1 MDPSERRMTS
11 ERCAS
16 LIAVAIANR
25 LDEVWVSPHPELLYL
40 YLFQYFPSIAKR
52 LVQKKK
58 IVDRSK
64 LSLNMYLAYAV
75 FLVYII

>member
-52 LVQKKK
+52 LVQEKK
-58 IVDRSK
+58 IVEVNC
-64 LSLNMYLAYAV
+64 LWLMLFYVLHTV
-75 FLVYII
+75 

>member
-16 LIAVAIANR
+16 LIAVAVANR

-58 IVDRSK
+58 IGEV
-64 LSLNMYLAYAV
+64 NYLCLMLLHTV
-75 FLVYII
+75 

>member
-58 IVDRSK
+58 IVDVNC
-64 LSLNMYLAYAV
+64 LWLMLFYLLHTV
-75 FLVYII
+75 QIK

>member
-58 IVDRSK
+58 IVEV
-64 LSLNMYLAYAV
+64 NYLWLMLFYV
-75 FLVYII
+75 LHTV

>member
-58 IVDRSK
+58 IGEV
-64 LSLNMYLAYAV
+64 NYLWLMLFYLLHTV
-75 FLVYII
+75 HIK

>member
-58 IVDRSK
+58 IVDVNCLR
-64 LSLNMYLAYAV
+64 LMLFYLLHTV
-75 FLVYII
+75 QIK

>member
-58 IVDRSK
+58 IVDVK
-64 LSLNMYLAYAV
+64 CLWLMLFYLLHTV
-75 FLVYII
+75 QIK

>member
-58 IVDRSK
+58 IVEVNC
-64 LSLNMYLAYAV
+64 LWLMLCYLLHTV
-75 FLVYII
+75 